1 MLAAQWRSHWKDR
14 SLTGDTTADLSFEQ
28 GQALRLRTLVRLR
41 WLAVAGQTAAVL
53 SVHLVFGFPLPLGWC
68 LAVIALSAWLNI
80 FFTIRW
86 RSSVRLSAQFAGLL
100 LAYDIL
106 QLAALLY
113 LTGGLENPFAFLFLV
128 PVTVSATS
136 LSLRW
141 TLSLGV
147 IAFACATFLAVSHLP
162 LPWYAGQTLQLP
174 QLYVGGMWAAILCG
188 VVFSAIYAR
197 HIAEEARQMSTALT
211 AAEQILAREQRL
223 SALDGLAAAAAHEL
237 GTPLA
242 TIALVAKELKRELPA
257 ERPACRGYR
266 SPDRPGGALPRNSLA
281 ACQSRRAGRRDVRAR
296 QADGDD
302 RGYRRAVARHRHQD
316 PWSIRAPSRRR
327 AQRSPPNRSSRAI
340 RRSPTGSAISSRT
353 PSTSPKPKSRS
364 RRAGPRAM
372 SRSRSAMTGRAS
384 RRRSSTGSAIP
395 SSPRGPAMGRAVTT
409 SEAELHAGM
418 GLGFFIAKTLLE
430 RSGATVSLANKPF
443 PDHGA
448 MVRIAWPRAVIDLA
462 GREACKARVTLR
474 PRRVSKRRRAD
485 V

>member
-1 MLAAQWRSHWKDR
+1 MAVALERPLLAGNS
-14 SLTGDTTADLSFEQ
+14 ADLPLER
-28 GQALRLRTLVRLR
+28 GQVLRLRTLVRLR

-53 SVHLVFGFPLPLGWC
+53 SVNLVFGFPLPLGWC

-80 FFTIRW
+80 FFTLRW
-86 RSSVRLSAQFAGLL
+86 RSSMRLSGQFAGLL

-128 PVTVSATS
+128 PVTVSATT

-141 TLSLGV
+141 TSALGV
-147 IAFACATFLAVSHLP
+147 IAFGCATFLAVSHLP

-174 QLYVGGMWAAILCG
+174 QLYVGGLWAAILCG

-242 TIALVAKELKRELPA
+242 TIALVAKELKRESPA
-257 ERPACRGYR
+257 DGPHAEDIDLLIGQAARCREILSRLANREAQADEMFARVRLTVMIEDIVAPLRDAGIKIEV
-266 SPDRPGGALPRNSLA
+266 DTLAVGGKGAEEPTEPVLPRNPAITYGLGNLIENAIDFAETEVSIEA
-281 ACQSRRAGRRDVRAR
+281 KWTESDVSIAVND
-296 QADGDD
+296 DGPGFAQEIFD
-302 RGYRRAVARHRHQD
+302 RLGD
-316 PWSIRAPSRRR
+316 PF
-327 AQRSPPNRSSRAI
+327 
-340 RRSPTGSAISSRT
+340 
-353 PSTSPKPKSRS
+353 
-364 RRAGPRAM
+364 
-372 SRSRSAMTGRAS
+372 
-384 RRRSSTGSAIP
+384 
-395 SSPRGPAMGRAVTT
+395 VTT
-409 SEAELHAGM
+409 RPGYGPGGGEEDGAELHSGM

-448 MVRIAWPRAVIDLA
+448 MVRISWPRAVIDLA
-462 GREACKARVTLR
+462 GQEPAKPA
-474 PRRVSKRRRAD
+474 
-485 V
+485 